1 MITITKDDSFTKG
14 SLIEDI
20 CIELFK
26 TGQVD
31 INFIKLL
38 GGLHYYDKEF
48 FGIKISRDEDE
59 NSTLFMTVLVSVDK
73 LTSLNENF
81 PMGLNYTGLIESV
94 MQSCMRINQLNKDR
108 VTDKANLAY
117 ILNSMLEFA
126 IHFAKHDLYKLY
138 YIHLQIKTSFSIK
151 VKEHGIMLESHFFD
165 DHYADEGSYDD
176 KYFIEAKNYTSAILA
191 SVLMN
196 LMCRFPNAAEM
207 ILKGER

>member
-1 MITITKDDSFTKG
+1 MVIITKDDNFVKS

-48 FGIKISRDEDE
+48 FGIKISRDED
-59 NSTLFMTVLVSVDK
+59 STLFMTVLVNVDK
-73 LTSLNENF
+73 LISLNENF
-81 PMGLNYTGLIESV
+81 PIGLNYTSLIESV
-94 MQSCMRINQLNKDR
+94 MQSNMRINQLNKDR
-108 VTDKANLAY
+108 VTNKANLAY
-117 ILNSMLEFA
+117 VLNTMLEFVV
-126 IHFAKHDLYKLY
+126 HFAKHDLYKLY
-138 YIHLQIKTSFSIK
+138 YAHLQIKNSFSIK
-151 VKEHGIMLESHFFD
+151 VKENGIKLKSHYFD

-176 KYFIEAKNYTSAILA
+176 EYFIEAKNYTSATLA
-191 SVLMN
+191 AVLMN
-196 LMCRFPNAAEM
+196 LMCKFPNAAEM